1 MGLGGLTM
9 LGRTAA
15 SLFWMSRY
23 IERAE
28 NIARLTEVGSRVALT
43 PDIGTGHREDWKSIL
58 IAAGAYDAYLKRYQ
72 SVKPDKVIHFLLFDR
87 ENSSSVASCL
97 ETARNNARAVR
108 TALTREMWEA
118 LNSTYINFNAVKPSD
133 LGSGKLPEFLDWVR
147 QRSALFRGSL
157 LGTLLR
163 DQGYHFSQLGAFIE
177 RADNTARIL
186 DVKYYVLLPSNEAV
200 GGELDAFQWE
210 TILRS
215 VSAHRSYRHV
225 YQDRYRPWNVAEFLI
240 LRPEMPR
247 SLRFC
252 YSWVDRSLEGLGEI
266 LNLSAPS
273 VDEARSILD
282 DLKQGTMDAIFQS
295 GLHEFLTEF
304 LRRNNSVSNLIA
316 DDFHFL

>member
-1 MGLGGLTM
+1 M

-28 NIARLTEVGSRVALT
+28 NIARLTEVGYRIALT
-43 PDIGTGHREDWKSIL
+43 PDIGSGHREDWRSTL
-58 IAAGAYDAYLKRYQ
+58 IAAAGLNEYLARH
-72 SVKPDKVIHFLLFDR
+72 SEITAEKVQHFLLFDR
-87 ENSSSVASCL
+87 DNPSSVRSCL

-118 LNSTYINFNAVKPSD
+118 LNSTYIDFTAVKASD

-163 DQGYHFSQLGAFIE
+163 DEGFHFGQLGAFIE

-186 DVKYYVLLPSNEAV
+186 DVKYYVLLPTNESV

-225 YQDRYRPWNVAEFLI
+225 YKDRYRPWNIAEFLI
-240 LRPEMPR
+240 LRQEMPR
-247 SLRFC
+247 SFRFC
-252 YSWVDRSLEGLGEI
+252 YGWIERSLEGLAEI
-266 LNLSAPS
+266 LGQSPQSRHDASAILS
-273 VDEARSILD
+273 
-282 DLKQGTMDAIFQS
+282 DLKSASMDEIFQS
-295 GLHEFLTEF
+295 GLHEFLSSF
-304 LRRNNSVSNLIA
+304 IKRNNDLSSRIA
-316 DDFHFL
+316 VDFHFL